1 MTDAPQPQRRRHR
14 PPPVSFRLA
23 RMFGMLAVIIASFLI
38 GGFFI
43 FVSTIPR
50 AEPSRV
56 SGDAIVA
63 LTGGP
68 ERLNDAFDLLDRGR
82 AKYLLI
88 SGVNPGT
95 REQQIARLH
104 PQAARWLDC
113 CVELGHRALNTAGNA
128 LETRQWVRKHGF
140 QTVIVVTSGWHMRRS
155 LLELQRSIPE
165 VIFIPYPVITG
176 SAESDSWWREPN
188 NLRLLVAEYV
198 KYLAALIE
206 VRIAPRITDEEPPA
220 AKKTST

>member
-1 MTDAPQPQRRRHR
+1 
-14 PPPVSFRLA
+14 
-23 RMFGMLAVIIASFLI
+23 MFGLLAVIIASFLL

-50 AEPSRV
+50 TEPSRV

-63 LTGGP
+63 LTGGA

-82 AKYLLI
+82 ARYLLI
-88 SGVNPGT
+88 SGVNPDT
-95 REQQIARLH
+95 RARQIARLH
-104 PQAARWLDC
+104 PNSQRWLDC
-113 CVELGHRALNTAGNA
+113 CVELGRRALNTAGNA
-128 LETRQWVRKHGF
+128 VETRQWVRKHGF

-155 LLELQRSIPE
+155 LLELERSIPE
-165 VIFIPYPVITG
+165 VIFIPYPVIAG
-176 SAESDSWWREPN
+176 EAGEESWWRRPE

-206 VRIAPRITDEEPPA
+206 VRIAPQVTDDDPPA
-220 AKKTST
+220 AKKTKT